1 MDLDETEIVPSTN
14 NSNTDSASAYE
25 GFEDLF
31 IGAIPSKNLK
41 QFALTFQCM
50 SKFGNEMTFEV
61 TSNCLLLRVLNDAKT
76 VFLTFRFGDAF
87 FEKYQ
92 LINENE
98 MNSTN
103 INPVSTEGGRN
114 LKFKALLKPFTSV
127 LRSLRTVERLEII
140 FSENAQ
146 YSTLTFRMHCQRGIL
161 KTHIFQVERTDI
173 YHVVFDRR
181 NDGPNKFLIK
191 PKTFLNILDQ
201 IHGAEEIVIH
211 LDRSSA
217 RILSHHHN
225 FDESSV
231 SVASEVDIPIT
242 ELENRIFNNC
252 SNEGVELIV
261 CLKEIKHFLS
271 YCSAPEIVK
280 QNLNAQIYFNQ
291 NGSPMLFSTR
301 GAHRAEMILAT
312 VADIQNDNDD
322 DEESE
327 EDEMMMPY
335 NNSRSSNNNNNNAN
349 TSSTGNKNKKN
360 KTNVSRMSNSSNHNN
375 TSYDTVSFYNN
386 NNNNNN
392 INSTSFKSN
401 NNKTLEQSYNNNN
414 KTNNNSSNSIIR
426 NSNKNDRSVNNRKAY
441 SRKRKKKYNDFD
453 NGVDEN
459 EADITMR
466 LFGRESQSQDGSPSK
481 LDTTV
486 IVDDDNDD
494 DDDDDEEEDSHD
506 DAEDDEEESE
516 EIDINDKTVI
526 IESMV
531 PSSQ

>member
-335 NNSRSSNNNNNNAN
+335 NNSRISNNNNNAN

-392 INSTSFKSN
+392 VNSTSFKSN

-426 NSNKNDRSVNNRKAY
+426 NSNKNNRSVNNRKVY

-486 IVDDDNDD
+486 IVDDDTD

>member
-335 NNSRSSNNNNNNAN
+335 NNSRISNNNNNAN

-392 INSTSFKSN
+392 VNSTSFKSN

-426 NSNKNDRSVNNRKAY
+426 NSNNNNRSVNNRKVY

-466 LFGRESQSQDGSPSK
+466 LFGRESQSQDGSPSN

-486 IVDDDNDD
+486 IVDD

>member
-335 NNSRSSNNNNNNAN
+335 NNSRISNNNNNAN

-392 INSTSFKSN
+392 VNSTSFKSN

-426 NSNKNDRSVNNRKAY
+426 NSNKNNRSVNNRKVY

-466 LFGRESQSQDGSPSK
+466 LFGRESQSQDGSPSN

-486 IVDDDNDD
+486 IVDD

>member
-103 INPVSTEGGRN
+103 VNPVSTEGGRN

-335 NNSRSSNNNNNNAN
+335 NNSRISNNNNNAN

-392 INSTSFKSN
+392 VNSTSFKSN

-426 NSNKNDRSVNNRKAY
+426 NSNNNNRSVNNRKVY

-466 LFGRESQSQDGSPSK
+466 LFGRESQSQDGSPSN

-486 IVDDDNDD
+486 IVDD

>member
-335 NNSRSSNNNNNNAN
+335 NNSRSSNNNNNN
-349 TSSTGNKNKKN
+349 
-360 KTNVSRMSNSSNHNN
+360 
-375 TSYDTVSFYNN
+375 
-386 NNNNNN
+386 N

-494 DDDDDEEEDSHD
+494 DDDDEEEDSHD

>member
-335 NNSRSSNNNNNNAN
+335 NNSRISNNNNNAN
-349 TSSTGNKNKKN
+349 TSSSGNKNKKN

-392 INSTSFKSN
+392 VNSTSFKSN
-401 NNKTLEQSYNNNN
+401 NNETLEQSYNNNN

-426 NSNKNDRSVNNRKAY
+426 NSNKNNRSVNNRKVY

-466 LFGRESQSQDGSPSK
+466 LFGRESQSQDGSPSN

-486 IVDDDNDD
+486 IVDD

-531 PSSQ
+531 PNSQ

>member
-103 INPVSTEGGRN
+103 VNPVSTEGGRN

-335 NNSRSSNNNNNNAN
+335 NNSRISNNNNNAN

-392 INSTSFKSN
+392 VNSTSFKSN

-426 NSNKNDRSVNNRKAY
+426 NSNKNNRSVNNRKVY

-466 LFGRESQSQDGSPSK
+466 LFGRESQSQDGSPSN

-486 IVDDDNDD
+486 IVDD